1 MDKKHQISSQEDTC
15 SKMKRFLF
23 SFNDFDYK
31 NGARSDQIV
40 PLEYFTM
47 SKSCSEGLT
56 SLVTIVVCSHRPWFQ
71 SISTHF
77 EVSVVLI
84 MKLFPHTLWGTQI
97 PWFWALFEPPKIAH
111 TQLQAPA
118 INFLEVVWSW
128 NRYAESTIGY
138 KLSNAP
144 SLVIKRC
151 LDRSLRIFVQNPKST
166 TKKKGLL

>member
-1 MDKKHQISSQEDTC
+1 MCRSLPVHRYGWGACAQHVFHSFLGGVTNSLILLHVSSCKEIWW
-15 SKMKRFLF
+15 FL
-23 SFNDFDYK
+23 SIFNDFDYRY
-31 NGARSDQIV
+31 GARSDQIV

-47 SKSCSEGLT
+47 SKSCSEGLIY
-56 SLVTIVVCSHRPWFQ
+56 LVTIVVCSHRPWFQ

-118 INFLEVVWSW
+118 EIFLEVVWS
-128 NRYAESTIGY
+128 
-138 KLSNAP
+138 
-144 SLVIKRC
+144 
-151 LDRSLRIFVQNPKST
+151 
-166 TKKKGLL
+166 